1 MEHVTLNRHI
11 IPQSDTLLDALH
23 RLNEFSGQV
32 MTLLAVDTDM
42 RLTGTLTDGDVRRA
56 LINGSQLTS
65 PISEAMHRDFRY
77 MEAGC
82 HDVAKLSGFRRA
94 GYMLIPVLD
103 SDGTISSVIDMTR
116 TSTRLP
122 MSAILM
128 AGGKGERLRPLTLTT
143 PKPLLEI
150 DGKPII
156 DYNVEALAAV
166 GITDITAVSYTHLT
180 LPTKRT

>member
-1 MEHVTLNRHI
+1 
-11 IPQSDTLLDALH
+11 
-23 RLNEFSGQV
+23 
-32 MTLLAVDTDM
+32 
-42 RLTGTLTDGDVRRA
+42 
-56 LINGSQLTS
+56 
-65 PISEAMHRDFRY
+65 

-156 DYNVEALAAV
+156 DYNVEASQPSASPTSQSPHATSH
-166 GITDITAVSYTHLT
+166 ICCTAISHSL
-180 LPTKRT
+180 LLESK